1 MKAVVAAFNQEKA
14 LVGAF
19 SVVTNLRMEL
29 FEALLST
36 DRDLLPL
43 DGPAGLYEGGLVHA
57 VGGPALPGQG
67 VAQRRAQPVCILFV
81 VLQLQGFRIQFFGF
95 DFCHH
100 QLLRFMRKVPNN
112 IVA

>member
-1 MKAVVAAFNQEKA
+1 MI
-14 LVGAF
+14 
-19 SVVTNLRMEL
+19 TNLRMEL